1 MRESYH
7 DFEEPK
13 IYLNFLSFPY
23 HACIWAHIYIY
34 EMYLSAARHNQQIF
48 EESKKDIPKLK
59 HGSEKETNT

>member
-1 MRESYH
+1 M

-23 HACIWAHIYIY
+23 HACIWAHIY
-34 EMYLSAARHNQQIF
+34 EKYLSAARHNQQIF